1 MSNTSEKLPAKRLK
15 TAYVCCLVPVAAA
28 LAAFRLYVIST
39 GKLSVFFAVITAVFA
54 ACCGLYAF
62 FLRKSVGEGLRTGS
76 PVVAFVSASAGLMCA
91 TVLVTSFFLEH
102 TPDENAFI
110 SILCMVFAVLSAFYF
125 LLSAAS
131 STFLKRVNIAALFS
145 MAVPLYFC
153 LRTLNDFINVGGMP
167 FAHSSAYHLLSMI
180 VASLY
185 FVTETRQIMGAER
198 PFWMLFTGGS
208 AVLLLS
214 VYDIPVL
221 VHFVQGLDV
230 GAYTALQSLFSLT
243 VILYIV
249 IRIATCPLGA
259 KTEAAAQE
267 GAKKETGS
275 VSEE

>member
-1 MSNTSEKLPAKRLK
+1 MSNTTTNLPAKRLK
-15 TAYVCCLVPVAAA
+15 TAYVCCLAPVAAA

-39 GKLSVFFAVITAVFA
+39 GKLSVFFAVITALFA
-54 ACCGLYAF
+54 ACCGLFAF
-62 FLRKSVGEGLRTGS
+62 FLRKSVGDGLRTGS
-76 PVVAFVSASAGLMCA
+76 PVVAFSAAAAGLLCA
-91 TVLVTSFFLEH
+91 TVLVTSFFLPH
-102 TPDENAFI
+102 DPDENTFV

-131 STFLKRVNIAALFS
+131 STFSKRANLAALFS

-180 VASLY
+180 VAALY

-208 AVLLLS
+208 AVLLLA
-214 VYDIPVL
+214 VYDIPVC

-230 GAYTALQSLFSLT
+230 GTYTALQSLFS
-243 VILYIV
+243 VMIILYILV
-249 IRIATCPLGA
+249 RIATCPLKA
-259 KTEAAAQE
+259 KAENAAPEDQ
-267 GAKKETGS
+267 KKETAS
-275 VSEE
+275 VSE